1 MISVARVINGTSKGI
16 ENAPVD
22 MFPLGGHQPLIQV
35 FRIPSLQVADPMN
48 ADIIEQK
55 GNSWANARDGC
66 KTFRFHHLVVLT
78 LSISHAPYLS
88 LRVYLAASV
97 LSLKSPSLNSSHLS
111 HFKPNFS
118 SPISSSLI
126 LLRTDS
132 SIAYRL
138 RKELLKTNSLN
149 LSML

>member
-22 MFPLGGHQPLIQV
+22 MFPLGRHQPLIQA

-78 LSISHAPYLS
+78 L
-88 LRVYLAASV
+88 
-97 LSLKSPSLNSSHLS
+97 
-111 HFKPNFS
+111 
-118 SPISSSLI
+118 
-126 LLRTDS
+126 
-132 SIAYRL
+132 
-138 RKELLKTNSLN
+138 ELTGF
-149 LSML
+149 